1 MQINLKTQS
10 QYIYTE
16 VFLRKIKP
24 NMMCFFFFIINQFIK
39 M

>member
-16 VFLRKIKP
+16 VFLRKIKL
-24 NMMCFFFFIINQFIK
+24 NTMWVFFNHKSIH
-39 M
+39 

>member
-24 NMMCFFFFIINQFIK
+24 NTMCVVFFIINQFIK